1 MKIDDK
7 ILIIMMMVIL
17 LLLCGFHTVGIS
29 QRPTRAEVKAMIKA
43 DTTSIFHINNAGQ
56 LQSCLYTLI
65 LIELNEI
72 EGIELRQKLENH
84 VKWMVAMEEQR
95 QAMALD
101 KFEGE
106 E

>member
-1 MKIDDK
+1 MKKNDK

-17 LLLCGFHTVGIS
+17 LLLCGFNTVGIS
-29 QRPTRAEVKAMIKA
+29 QRPTRSEVEAMIKGN
-43 DTTSIFHINNAGQ
+43 TTSIFHISNAGK

-72 EGIELRQKLENH
+72 EGVELRQRLEDH
-84 VKWMVAMEEQR
+84 VKWMVAVEEQR

-101 KFEGE
+101 KFEE
-106 E
+106 EE